1 MIKAKFKMPALLSN
15 GHWAGVQREVA
26 RMINAGEINPDAGYM
41 LYLTDGRVVRSRSQ
55 NNYYW
60 GVVVKVFAEACGME
74 SDEVHSIFKR
84 MFAGYEMR
92 PFPGGKRR
100 KVEKSTTRMVKAEF
114 SNYIEKCIAFCSE
127 HGVFIPS
134 PDAIPDDVFVS
145 LVADG
150 TLKA

>member
-41 LYLTDGRVVRSRSQ
+41 LYLTDGRVVRTRSQ

-74 SDEVHSIFKR
+74 SDEVHDIWKR
-84 MFAGYEMR
+84 MYAGYRMHE
-92 PFPGGKRR
+92 FPGGKKRR
-100 KVEKSTTRMVKAEF
+100 VANSTASMKKSDM
-114 SNYIEKCIAFCSE
+114 SIYIEKCIMFCAE
-127 HGVFIPS
+127 NGIVVPS
-134 PDAIPDDVFVS
+134 PEAIPDDKYVA

-150 TLKA
+150 TLK